1 LPPYRAASSRLPK
14 FQKSDD
20 FEFASKDR
28 SAALLPTRYLADCGN
43 RGNEEIADM
52 IHIGCTQ
59 ATSNSALRRTLH
71 NVDLM
76 AGRTLTAPPPLELA
90 QAA

>member
-1 LPPYRAASSRLPK
+1 LPPYRAASSRL
-14 FQKSDD
+14 QKSGDV
-20 FEFASKDR
+20 EFAGKGR

-52 IHIGCTQ
+52 IRIGCTQ
-59 ATSNSALRRTLH
+59 ATSNSALRQTLH

-76 AGRTLTAPPPLELA
+76 AGRTFTAPPPLELA